1 MVRLDRRVV
10 GLALTGIAGWVDA
23 VGVLSFLDPI
33 RVFPSFMGG
42 NSTQAV
48 AQLADGDLTHAALFA
63 TVVTLFLVGVVV
75 GRVMHAEG
83 EEREALPLLF
93 VAVVLGAALVSV
105 LADASA
111 EVSVGALAVAMGAAN
126 STLGGVGPFGAK
138 TFVTSTIVDIGHRLG
153 DVVRRRDTWASL
165 GPLLLVW
172 GSLLAGGIGGAVT
185 TTHASVAVGI
195 AVPAGIVAAI
205 TLIVAAGRIT
215 EPRSAAERSR

>member
-1 MVRLDRRVV
+1 VRLDRRAA

-23 VGVLSFLDPI
+23 VGVLSFPGPI

-48 AQLADGDLTHAALFA
+48 AQLADDDLSHAALFA
-63 TVVTLFLVGVVV
+63 GVVTLFLVGVVL
-75 GRVMHAEG
+75 GRIMHAEG
-83 EEREALPLLF
+83 EEREALPLVF

-105 LADASA
+105 IVEASV
-111 EVSVGALAVAMGAAN
+111 EVSVGTLALAMGAAN

-153 DVVRRRDTWASL
+153 DVVRRRDTWSSL

-172 GSLLAGGIGGAVT
+172 GSLLAGGIGGALT
-185 TTHASVAVGI
+185 ATHASVAVGV
-195 AVPAGIVAAI
+195 AVPAAVVAA
-205 TLIVAAGRIT
+205 LAVVVAAGRIT
-215 EPRSAAERSR
+215 EPRGAARR